1 MVKFVYAKNNKAQL
15 STDSRPRKM
24 SLKEQAC
31 SVIIDLE
38 KTKSFFDNFYTKDV
52 AQQVKFEIEQ
62 GMATANQ
69 SLTQFYY
76 AGDLLR
82 QATDLALV
90 ELKKFDEHFYTYG
103 ITDTLE
109 FKSFTGNDQD
119 FRKMLFE
126 HINYLRMTSREWFS
140 SKSRHASDHKVQ
152 IYKKKLD
159 PKNLETLGVEDFSFC
174 LSEELPYGQEIQIMD
189 KLQHIFGST
198 KSIPREFAHLF
209 E

>member
-1 MVKFVYAKNNKAQL
+1 
-15 STDSRPRKM
+15 M

-31 SVIIDLE
+31 SFIIDLAQ
-38 KTKSFFDNFYTKDV
+38 TKSFFDNFYTKDV
-52 AQQVKFEIEQ
+52 VHQVKVEIEQ

-69 SLTQFYY
+69 NLSKFYH

-90 ELKKFDEHFYTYG
+90 ELKRFDEHFYTYG
-103 ITDTLE
+103 TTDTLD
-109 FKSFTGNDQD
+109 FKSFSGDDQD

-126 HINYLRMTSREWFS
+126 HINFLRMSSREWFLL
-140 SKSRHASDHKVQ
+140 KSRHASDYKVQ
-152 IYKKKLD
+152 MYKKKLD
-159 PKNLETLGVEDFSFC
+159 PKNLESLDIEDFSFF
-174 LSEELPYGQEIQIMD
+174 LSEELAYGQEIQILD
-189 KLQHIFGST
+189 NLQHIFGTT